1 MARPIRFVPTKTTSG
16 WQINVPAKIAESGQR
31 ERHYYRTL
39 ELARDAAAKLKEK
52 LQNFGTQAKAI
63 RPLLADQATAAEAI
77 LAPWGMSLVEAARMA
92 AAIREREA
100 ASRPLDEAA
109 DEWILACE
117 GLRDRT
123 VVSYKQTVKRLK
135 TAFGSKQLSLILT
148 ADLQKALA
156 PPGASGAAMRCTMRN
171 ARALWR
177 WCAKKGWCRAEVFC
191 LEMPKGDEEAEIEFL
206 SVQEASAL
214 LRAAEAHFPQAVPLY
229 AVQLFAGIRAEE
241 VTKLEDEHFSDEGI
255 DLPASVAK
263 KRRRRHITP
272 SPTLRAWLAKY
283 PFQSCPNWPRVDRA
297 CRRIAGWELESQ
309 MVVDMVAAGKLKKL
323 PKPTRGPWPQN
334 ALRHSHASYSIA
346 AGVSLET
353 MLFEFGHAGGAEL
366 LRQHYVGRASRKAAL
381 EYFAIAP
388 EGTAAIPAL
397 AIA

>member
-1 MARPIRFVPTKTTSG
+1 
-16 WQINVPAKIAESGQR
+16 
-31 ERHYYRTL
+31 
-39 ELARDAAAKLKEK
+39 
-52 LQNFGTQAKAI
+52 
-63 RPLLADQATAAEAI
+63 
-77 LAPWGMSLVEAARMA
+77 MA